1 MSTAGALGAGG
12 GGGRVGCGAVLAFCD
27 EASELKSRSMAV
39 SSLPAG
45 LAAAAAGPAAAPE
58 DNPRMNPALSNW
70 GISRWEL
77 AAYSLPLFFATAAGV
92 ALPSIPQGTHRCSR
106 FRRLGLPQSF

>member
-58 DNPRMNPALSNW
+58 DTSRMNPSLSSW
-70 GISRWEL
+70 MISRWNS
-77 AAYSLPLFFATAAGV
+77 ASYSLPLRSEEHTSE
-92 ALPSIPQGTHRCSR
+92 LQSR
-106 FRRLGLPQSF
+106 LHLVCRLLLEK